1 MKKIL
6 FLTPELP
13 YPPVSG
19 GKLKSWKLVE
29 FLSQQ
34 YGLSV
39 AAVLKENDEA
49 YVDKFL
55 ARVKLESFLSA
66 PVKVPRSIGN
76 LLKSFYQR
84 IPLNVFRTYSKC
96 FMSEVSH
103 VIHDYDMVIADHYE
117 DPFKLPRK
125 SGLT

>member
-66 PVKVPRSIGN
+66 PVSTCQHLSAP
-76 LLKSFYQR
+76 
-84 IPLNVFRTYSKC
+84 
-96 FMSEVSH
+96 VSTCQ
-103 VIHDYDMVIADHYE
+103 
-117 DPFKLPRK
+117 
-125 SGLT
+125 STS